1 MKKTFRVLDM
11 HCTACV
17 MRLEGLEDDLE
28 GVKHIKASYI
38 KQTMQVEFDE
48 AKITPEKI
56 IQAVKEK
63 GYQAVFLD

>member
-1 MKKTFRVLDM
+1 M

-17 MRLEGLEDDLE
+17 MRLEGLEDDLV
-28 GVKHIKASYI
+28 GVKHVKASYI

-48 AKITPEKI
+48 AKISPEKI

-63 GYQAVFLD
+63 GYQASLID